1 MKVIKLEEYVNL
13 QHRGKICDA
22 AIALDTSPVTI
33 YKRLKSG
40 LVVNGVLYAPLKG
53 KSDPRYI
60 K

>member
-22 AIALDTSPVTI
+22 AIALDTSAVTI
-33 YKRLKSG
+33 YNRLKSG

-53 KSDPRYI
+53 KSAPRYI